1 MVDAHSAKDG
11 QPAQVDPH
19 LGNHLSNILT
29 SKELKKEK
37 VGHFPQ
43 SIPKDLMNVI
53 STESWHC
60 LSLDVEFSFWIRRNG
75 EPVEPAA
82 KMVQKCTIVGTTIGN
97 ASIGMLSRDE
107 KIRVHPELQR
117 TRGTQLT
124 RLRELEVSRHAR
136 WQ

>member
-1 MVDAHSAKDG
+1 MRRPPTGKS
-11 QPAQVDPH
+11 
-19 LGNHLSNILT
+19 LIEYLNIQ
-29 SKELKKEK
+29 ELKKEK

-82 KMVQKCTIVGTTIGN
+82 KMVQKCTRNNNRECIY
-97 ASIGMLSRDE
+97 RDV
-107 KIRVHPELQR
+107 IAR
-117 TRGTQLT
+117 
-124 RLRELEVSRHAR
+124 REN
-136 WQ
+136 